1 MDYYHLKRR
10 GETGYPGSMLPL
22 KRFLILAL
30 LSTSLLNAAE
40 APPYAWELT
49 DLLPVDTF
57 EAEEVAGLYP
67 YWGEFF
73 TNSRS
78 FRDHWIRANEV
89 GRSGKQTDW
98 NSITQNALM
107 LAQSYRHLVDRDGWN
122 QWRAPYLSEESWSGL
137 EGFSDQIE
145 ADPEM
150 RKLFYLMLY
159 LRDLGW
165 AETGRGQFHQA
176 AAVPIV
182 EAVMGELGYSPE
194 LIALSKAWAADHSMP
209 AELYLGEVSPR
220 SLERLNETYG
230 PAGFLPMV
238 ALLSALELDSIR
250 YNVSALQ
257 EPNSRWIVQL
267 GRGEAAPVDLFSERL
282 LLLAAPAQLYATTPP
297 EVRAEFELARSERLK
312 RIESWITDLSI
323 EDQLRIAR
331 LLKEVDFHY
340 VAGTFPEMEPE
351 AVASFLLYSARLALP
366 EVDGPVV
373 YRDVINMNQFLA
385 VELNDRLLQSKE
397 ELPVGIDEERQSI
410 VWMSGMGE

>member
-1 MDYYHLKRR
+1 MFSLKH
-10 GETGYPGSMLPL
+10 
-22 KRFLILAL
+22 FLILPL
-30 LSTSLLNAAE
+30 LCTPLLNAAE

-49 DLLPVDTF
+49 DFLPVDTF

-67 YWGEFF
+67 YWSDFF
-73 TNSRS
+73 KESRS
-78 FRDHWIRANEV
+78 FRDNWIRANEV

-122 QWRAPYLSEESWSGL
+122 QWRAPYLSDESWSGL
-137 EGFSDQIE
+137 EAFVDQIE
-145 ADPEM
+145 ADPQM
-150 RKLFYLMLY
+150 RQLFYLMLY

-176 AAVPIV
+176 AGVPIV
-182 EAVMGELGYSPE
+182 AQVMEELGYSPE
-194 LIALSKAWAADHSMP
+194 LIALSKAWVADHSIP

-220 SLERLNETYG
+220 TLERLKNQYSSSG
-230 PAGFLPMV
+230 LLPLV

-257 EPNSRWIVQL
+257 EPNSRWIVAL
-267 GRGEAAPVDLFSERL
+267 GRGEADPVDLFSERL
-282 LLLAAPAQLYATTPP
+282 SLLAAPAQLYATTPP
-297 EVRAEFELARSERLK
+297 EVRAEFELARGERLK
-312 RIESWITDLSI
+312 RIEGWITDLSI

-366 EVDGPVV
+366 EVDGPVA

-385 VELNDRLLQSKE
+385 VELNDRLLHSNE

-410 VWMSGMGE
+410 VWMSEMGE